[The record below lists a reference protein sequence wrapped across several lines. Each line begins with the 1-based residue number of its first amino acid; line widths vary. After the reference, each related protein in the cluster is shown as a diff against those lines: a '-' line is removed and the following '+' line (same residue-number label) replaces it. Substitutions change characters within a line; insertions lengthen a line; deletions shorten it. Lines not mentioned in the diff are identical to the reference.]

1 MAENKDTQLKIE
13 QLQIL
18 EQNIQNFS
26 MQKQQFQSQ
35 GIELDNALAEL
46 KKPTEKVYKIIGN
59 IMVASEKENVKKEL
73 EGKKEV
79 INLRINAVDKQTNQL
94 KEKASKLQQEVL
106 EKLKEK

>member
-1 MAENKDTQLKIE
+1 MTEKDTQTKIE

-35 GIELDNALAEL
+35 VIEIDNALSEI
-46 KKPTEKVYKIIGN
+46 KKGPEKVYKIISN
-59 IMVASEKENVKKEL
+59 VMILSEKDPIKKEL
-73 EGKKEV
+73 ESKKEV
-79 INLRINAVDKQTNQL
+79 IGLRIKAVDKQTDQL

>member
-1 MAENKDTQLKIE
+1 MAEKDTQSKIE

-35 GIELDNALAEL
+35 AIEIDNALAEL
-46 KKPTEKVYKIIGN
+46 KKSQEKVYKVIGN
-59 IMVASEKENVKKEL
+59 VMVLSEKNTVEKEL
-73 EGKKEV
+73 ESKKEV
-79 INLRINAVDKQTNQL
+79 INLRIKAVEKQADQL
-94 KEKASKLQQEVL
+94 KEKASSLQKEVL